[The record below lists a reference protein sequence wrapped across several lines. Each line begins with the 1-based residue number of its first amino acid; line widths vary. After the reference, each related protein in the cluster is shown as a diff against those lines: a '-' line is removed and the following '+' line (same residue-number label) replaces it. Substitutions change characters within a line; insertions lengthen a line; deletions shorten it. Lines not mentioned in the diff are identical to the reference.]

1 MSKCSPH
8 DEKQLRCQLN
18 IQKAVKRG
26 GTVAKWS
33 KHYHSMK
40 KAMRNL
46 ILIHLAACKALEN
59 QLAMKFSIKILRR
72 SNQRRIIT
80 YLPTDTQFGLI
91 HFSFIYNS
99 SLHMHIFWF
108 CCFRKWSEMFKFSFS
123 LLRSALQLSSG
134 GCSSISRESLGFFFS
149 LAESTKI

>member
-1 MSKCSPH
+1 MNFRRAFSFFFSHSSVGLASRHIPSNEMSKCSPH

-99 SLHMHIFWF
+99 SLHMHIF
-108 CCFRKWSEMFKFSFS
+108 
-123 LLRSALQLSSG
+123 
-134 GCSSISRESLGFFFS
+134 
-149 LAESTKI
+149 